1 MSPRPAR
8 KDSQGRLA
16 YLAVTIVILIL
27 VAGISHLQIVRHDEL
42 LNQSEHN
49 RIRVQPIAPKRG
61 VIYDRHREVIIDNR
75 PSYSISL
82 VRSELNKS
90 KTIPRLSSLIGFDT
104 TLILKRLKR
113 NREPLYLPA
122 VIKRDVGFEKVA
134 ILEEQYD
141 KYPGITYEL
150 DRVRRYSSDIGA
162 ESFTGYVGEVSDA
175 ETYSGLRRLRVGSLI
190 GKQGIEKEYDRVLR
204 GQEGTRYLEISA
216 RGVVL
221 GDLADRPADS
231 GIAGADLVL
240 SIDKELQREAAFM
253 FDTFCCGAIVALDP
267 ANGEVL
273 AMVSKPSY
281 DANIFSGAIPTA
293 VWDSIISDPNKPLLN
308 RPLDGTYPPASP
320 FKLVTAGAL
329 LEENII
335 NRNSTYS
342 PCVGG
347 WQYGRWF
354 RCWKSAGHGSLNVI
368 DAIAQSCDVFFYQ
381 TGLKLGIDKLADYA
395 TRCGFGVPTG
405 IDLPHEKSGL
415 VPNSDTLDAMYPDG
429 WTRALTL
436 NLSIGQGEL
445 LVTPLQMAKFFTG
458 IANTGENAGVVYT
471 PHVLKQIEFPNGG
484 VIAPSPVVSLRLPF
498 SKPTLNI
505 LREGMLRVVHSE
517 HGTAKKTAVA
527 EYRAGG
533 KTGTA
538 QNPHGENHS
547 WYVGFA
553 PFDDPKIVVAVIIE
567 NGGHGSEVAAPIA
580 GKLIHFYLQRLKEL
594 AENRENS
601 TQLHVAQMN

>member
-1 MSPRPAR
+1 MSPRPMR

-16 YLAVTIVILIL
+16 YVAVTIVILIL
-27 VAGISHLQIVRHDEL
+27 VGGISRLQIFRHVEL

-49 RIRVQPIAPKRG
+49 RIRVQPIVPKRG
-61 VIYDRHREVIIDNR
+61 VIYDRHREILVDNR

-82 VRSELNKS
+82 VRSELTKG
-90 KTIPRLSSLIGFDT
+90 KTIPSLSELIGFDT
-104 TLILKRLKR
+104 SLIRKRLLR

-122 VIKRDVGFEKVA
+122 VIKRDVGFDKVA

-150 DRVRRYSSDIGA
+150 DRVRRYANDIRS
-162 ESFTGYVGEVSDA
+162 ESFTGYVGEVNDA
-175 ETYSGLRRLRVGSLI
+175 ETYSGLLRLRIGSLL
-190 GKQGIEKEYDRVLR
+190 GKQGIEKEYDRALR
-204 GQEGTRYLEISA
+204 GQEGTRFLEISA

-240 SIDKELQREAAFM
+240 SIDKVLQREASLM

-273 AMVSKPSY
+273 AMISEPSY
-281 DANIFSGAIPTA
+281 DANIFSGAIPTD
-293 VWDSIISDPNKPLLN
+293 VWNKIISDPNKPLLN

-329 LEENII
+329 LEEKIV
-335 NRNSTYS
+335 NRNSTFS

-354 RCWKSAGHGSLNVI
+354 RCWKADGHGSVNI
-368 DAIAQSCDVFFYQ
+368 IGAIAQSCDVYFYQ

-395 TRCGFGVPTG
+395 KRCGFGIPTG

-415 VPNSDTLDAMYPDG
+415 VPTSESLNAMYPDG

-458 IANTGENAGVVYT
+458 IANVGANAGVVYT
-471 PHVLKQIEFPNGG
+471 PHLLRQIEYPNGA
-484 VIAPSPVVSLRLPF
+484 VIIPPPSMSLRLPF
-498 SKPTLNI
+498 SPSTLQV
-505 LREGMLRVVHSE
+505 LREGMLDVVHAK
-517 HGTAKKTAVA
+517 HGTAKGLLTD

-553 PFDDPKIVVAVIIE
+553 PFDDPKIVIAVIVE
-567 NGGHGSEVAAPIA
+567 NGGHGSTVAAPIA
-580 GKLIHFYLQRLKEL
+580 GKLIKFYLDRLKNL
-594 AENRENS
+594 ASQTEGSAHTRNA
-601 TQLHVAQMN
+601 QLN

>member
-1 MSPRPAR
+1 MSPRPSP
-8 KDSQGRLA
+8 KESQGRLA
-16 YLAVTIVILIL
+16 YFAIAILIVTLAVGL
-27 VAGISHLQIVRHDEL
+27 SRLQIVRHDEL

-61 VIYDRHREVIIDNR
+61 VIYDRNKEILVDNR
-75 PSYSISL
+75 PSYSVSL
-82 VRSELNKS
+82 IRSELNKE
-90 KTIPRLSSLIGFDT
+90 KTIPQLSSLIGFDSA
-104 TLILKRLKR
+104 LIAKRLKK

-150 DRVRRYSSDIGA
+150 DRVRRYSSDIRA

-175 ETYSGLRRLRVGSLI
+175 ETYSGVLRLRIGSLV

-204 GQEGTRYLEISA
+204 GQEGTRFLEISA

-231 GIAGADLVL
+231 GVAGADLVMT
-240 SIDKELQREAAFM
+240 IDKALQREAASM

-267 ANGEVL
+267 SNGEVL
-273 AMVSKPSY
+273 ALVSEPSY
-281 DANIFSGAIPTA
+281 DANMFSGVIPTV
-293 VWDSIISDPNKPLLN
+293 VWDSIISDPSKPLLN

-329 LEENII
+329 LEEGIV
-335 NRNSTYS
+335 NRHSTFS
-342 PCVGG
+342 PCLGG

-354 RCWKSAGHGSLNVI
+354 RCWKSAGHGTVNVL
-368 DAIAQSCDVFFYQ
+368 DAIAQSCDVYFYQ

-395 TRCGFGVPTG
+395 VRCGFGVPTG
-405 IDLPHEKSGL
+405 IDLPHERSGL
-415 VPNSDTLDAMYPDG
+415 VPNSDTLNAMYPDG
-429 WTRALTL
+429 WTRALAL

-445 LVTPLQMAKFFTG
+445 LVTPLQMAKFFAG
-458 IANTGENAGVVYT
+458 LANTGSNAGVVYT
-471 PHVLKQIEFPNGG
+471 PHVLKRLEFPNGT
-484 VIAPSPVVSLRLPF
+484 VITPTPSVSLRLPF
-498 SKPTLNI
+498 SKSTLEI
-505 LREGMLRVVHSE
+505 LREGMYRVVNSE
-517 HGTAKKTAVA
+517 HGTAKKTAVK
-527 EYRAGG
+527 EYRSAG

-553 PFDDPKIVVAVIIE
+553 PYEDPKIVIAAVIE
-567 NGGHGSEVAAPIA
+567 NGGHGSEVAAPIV
-580 GKLIHFYLQRLKEL
+580 GKLLNFYMKRLKSL
-594 AENRENS
+594 AHQNNNS
-601 TQLHVAQMN
+601 TSKSIVRNN